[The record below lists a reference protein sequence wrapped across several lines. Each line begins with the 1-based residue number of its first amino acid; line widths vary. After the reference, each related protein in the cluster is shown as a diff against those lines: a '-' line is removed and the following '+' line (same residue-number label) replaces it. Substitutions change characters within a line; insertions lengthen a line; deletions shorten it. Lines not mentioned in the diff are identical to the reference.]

1 MGIFFLG
8 WGWCFIFD
16 GYCWL
21 LNSWVVIRLVS
32 FIIKII
38 NVRGGRRKMEN
49 FFFRFGCWIVFFKK
63 KLFFKNLII
72 LIFYLIISVIYVYY
86 EKCEKIKIE
95 IIYYFMKIIK
105 GRKIKWEFFIKIWVM
120 MVLCVYLYVCLY
132 KLFMFVCL

>member
-1 MGIFFLG
+1 
-8 WGWCFIFD
+8 
-16 GYCWL
+16 
-21 LNSWVVIRLVS
+21 
-32 FIIKII
+32 
-38 NVRGGRRKMEN
+38 MEN

-105 GRKIKWEFFIKIWVM
+105 GRKIK
-120 MVLCVYLYVCLY
+120 
-132 KLFMFVCL
+132 